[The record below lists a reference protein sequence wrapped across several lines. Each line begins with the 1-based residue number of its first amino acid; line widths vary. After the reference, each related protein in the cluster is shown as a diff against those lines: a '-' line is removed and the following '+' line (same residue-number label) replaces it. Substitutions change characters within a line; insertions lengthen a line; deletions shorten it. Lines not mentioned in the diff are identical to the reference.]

1 MTIFLRLIACLAI
14 SGTWFARSAI
24 VVASLASFNMCAQIK
39 SQPSPAPPGVPSAAV
54 SQQTQ
59 SGVETGWD
67 ARRIID
73 AIGKI
78 NKEMKPVLLSISPQE
93 WYEKKG
99 APSTYV
105 IQWQTAQRQ
114 VSDVDITAPRFAQ
127 KTDSLPLG
135 LDLYF
140 RLEALET
147 TARSVDEGA
156 KKYADPSAAA
166 KLTALLAANFD
177 GRQRLR
183 DYLRDLAADQEQN
196 FKIADAE
203 AQRCRGMISR
213 EPAPSN
219 NRKSKQN

>member
-1 MTIFLRLIACLAI
+1 MTIFLRPIARPAI
-14 SGTWFARSAI
+14 GIAWFACSAI
-24 VVASLASFNMCAQIK
+24 IAAALASFNMCAQIK
-39 SQPSPAPPGVPSAAV
+39 SQSPPAPPGVPSATPT
-54 SQQTQ
+54 QT
-59 SGVETGWD
+59 SSDGVETAWD
-67 ARRIID
+67 ARRIVD
-73 AIGKI
+73 ATGKA
-78 NKEMKPVLLSISPQE
+78 NREMKPVLLSMSPQE

-114 VSDVDITAPRFAQ
+114 VSDVDITAQRFAQ

-166 KLTALLAANFD
+166 RLTALLASSFD

-196 FKIADAE
+196 FKVADAE

-219 NRKSKQN
+219 NRKSKPN

>member
-1 MTIFLRLIACLAI
+1 MRTLPRQVACFAILAAPLAL
-14 SGTWFARSAI
+14 FA
-24 VVASLASFNMCAQIK
+24 LHAQT
-39 SQPSPAPPGVPSAAV
+39 PPAPA
-54 SQQTQ
+54 
-59 SGVETGWD
+59 GVETAWD
-67 ARRIID
+67 ARKIIEKV
-73 AIGKI
+73 A
-78 NKEMKPVLLSISPQE
+78 NANEQLKPVLASLSPKD

-105 IQWQTAQRQ
+105 IQSQTAQRQ
-114 VSDVDITAPRFAQ
+114 VSDVEITAQRFSQ

-147 TARSVDEGA
+147 SARSLDEGA
-156 KKYADPSAAA
+156 KKYADPAVAA
-166 KLTALLAANFD
+166 KLTSLVAASFD
-177 GRQRLR
+177 VRQRLR

-213 EPAPSN
+213 EPSPPAS
-219 NRKSKQN
+219 RKSKMN

>member
-1 MTIFLRLIACLAI
+1 MTISLRLIGRSAIDVAWLAC
-14 SGTWFARSAI
+14 SAI

-39 SQPSPAPPGVPSAAV
+39 SQSPPAPPGVPSATPA
-54 SQQTQ
+54 QT
-59 SGVETGWD
+59 SSAGVETAWD
-67 ARRIID
+67 AHKIID
-73 AIGKI
+73 AV
-78 NKEMKPVLLSISPQE
+78 NRANREMKPVLASLNPQD

-114 VSDVDITAPRFAQ
+114 VSDVEITAQRFAQ

-135 LDLYF
+135 LDVYF

-147 TARSVDEGA
+147 TARSVNEGA
-156 KKYADPSAAA
+156 KKYADSTPAA
-166 KLTALLAANFD
+166 KLTALLAASFD

-196 FKIADAE
+196 FKVADAE

-213 EPAPSN
+213 EPMPSN
-219 NRKSKQN
+219 NRKSKPN